1 MGMYDTIVLLDS
13 PPAFTCPEGHALR
26 SFQTKDLADPSMT
39 TYLVHGGR
47 LYRADVD
54 ELRQDGDEVEHWR
67 VEPGRAIR
75 EQRYILQEVLPPRP
89 LRIYGH
95 CDECEPILVR
105 TDRPSVWGDI
115 VSEHNVFVDF
125 RVTFRPAE
133 PLQIERESG
142 TREALK
148 QELRARGLFVL
159 EDTEPLAI
167 AHREL
172 ARARE
177 ALPRHRR

>member
-1 MGMYDTIVLLDS
+1 M
-13 PPAFTCPEGHALR
+13 
-26 SFQTKDLADPSMT
+26 
-39 TYLVHGGR
+39 
-47 LYRADVD
+47 
-54 ELRQDGDEVEHWR
+54 
-67 VEPGRAIR
+67 
-75 EQRYILQEVLPPRP
+75 
-89 LRIYGH
+89 
-95 CDECEPILVR
+95 R

-125 RVTFRPAE
+125 RVTSRPAE

-142 TREALK
+142 TREDLK

-172 ARARE
+172 TRARE